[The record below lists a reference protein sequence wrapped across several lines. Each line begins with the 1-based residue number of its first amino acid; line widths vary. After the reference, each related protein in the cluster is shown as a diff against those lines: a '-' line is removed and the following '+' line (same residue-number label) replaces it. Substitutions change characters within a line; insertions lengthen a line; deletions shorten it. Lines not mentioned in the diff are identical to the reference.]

1 MWFLCPELLK
11 TFETLVQESNLVL
24 RAELKGPLLCKLEFN
39 NDEGNEDSGAQCMV
53 IQRRAR
59 FLSRSGEG
67 VFGCDTLARNLAIFC
82 PCSENLCEADVKNS
96 RIIYLVEEIL
106 KQHNTESVAK

>member
-11 TFETLVQESNLVL
+11 KFETLVQESNLVL

-67 VFGCDTLARNLAIFC
+67 VFGCDTLARNLAIFS

-96 RIIYLVEEIL
+96 RLIYLVEEIL
-106 KQHNTESVAK
+106 KQHSTESVAK